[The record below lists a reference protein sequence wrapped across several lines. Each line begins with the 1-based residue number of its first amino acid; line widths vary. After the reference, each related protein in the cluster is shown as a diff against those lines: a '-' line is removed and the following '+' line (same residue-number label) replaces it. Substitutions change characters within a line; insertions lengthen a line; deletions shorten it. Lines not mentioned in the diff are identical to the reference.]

1 MAEDFPLFPHL
12 PLELRRMIWKECL
25 PKTRVFDIMLPCLV
39 YENSH
44 CQGNGWASRESWKP
58 PVITRVCRESRAVAH
73 ETGRVVF
80 KDEDPNVPEY
90 IESMWSDASTDI
102 VAQYWSPGLEDVMFW
117 ALENPDMYLFHYA
130 SRYRGT
136 MISETRLSSA
146 LRSSGDGDDSCDW
159 KILGQLPKECYV
171 CLDDSVMIHLSRKEM
186 LLSGLFGHIGEEYIQ
201 LVDPTDTTTLKK
213 YHQLALTSSQQ
224 LPETLTFFEQ
234 LHTSTF
240 QHKIHNWTR
249 DIMTRWLYRE
259 WLNDK
264 GSNSNF
270 AGIPHPER
278 IWFGPRA
285 PGIDGKPFNP
295 LAPTSYTKNGLRWSN
310 MAVEPLHFSYN
321 EKHPWVK
328 EKIALAPRFYPRIMI
343 RPCIR
348 RCWIPRTLPRRG
360 RPRGHYRAGWR

>member
-1 MAEDFPLFPHL
+1 MAEEFPLFPHL
-12 PLELRRMIWKECL
+12 PPELRRMIWKECL
-25 PKTRVFDIMLPCLV
+25 PKTRVFDTMLPCLV
-39 YENSH
+39 YENSR
-44 CQGNGWASRESWKP
+44 CRGNSWASRESWKP

-102 VAQYWSPGLEDVMFW
+102 VAQYWSPGLDDVMFW
-117 ALENPDMYLFHYA
+117 ALENPDVYLFHYA
-130 SRYRGT
+130 ARYRGA
-136 MISETRLSSA
+136 MIAETRLSSA
-146 LRSSGDGDDSCDW
+146 LRSLRDDSSDW
-159 KILGQLPKECYV
+159 MILSQLKECYV
-171 CLDDSVMIHLSRKEM
+171 CLDDPVMIHLSRKEM

-213 YHQLALTSSQQ
+213 YTQLALTSSQQ
-224 LPETLTFFEQ
+224 LPETHTFFEQ

-249 DIMTRWLYRE
+249 DTMTRWVYRE
-259 WLNDK
+259 WLNVK
-264 GSNSNF
+264 ESNPTF

-278 IWFGPRA
+278 IWYGPRA

-295 LAPTSYTKNGLRWSN
+295 LAPASYNKSN
-310 MAVEPLHFSYN
+310 TNWKCFGMAVDPLHFSYN

-328 EKIALAPRFYPRIMI
+328 EKLALAPRFYPRIMI

-348 RCWIPRTLPRRG
+348 RCWIPRTPPRRG